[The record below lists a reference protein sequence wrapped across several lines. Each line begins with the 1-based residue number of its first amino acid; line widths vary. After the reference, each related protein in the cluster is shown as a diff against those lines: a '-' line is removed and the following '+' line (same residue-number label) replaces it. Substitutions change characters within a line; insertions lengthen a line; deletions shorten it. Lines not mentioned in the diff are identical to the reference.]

1 MKVNL
6 FQVQDSDFKVLL
18 DKFGSTIKVNNVD
31 TKAVI
36 TNTSINEWD
45 DKYISTSTQLKRGDH
60 ILVQGK
66 DWYVISQVKTK
77 RYESYKAIIR
87 CAEHYIRFNMSVK
100 DAPNSTYVS
109 YDIKEIP
116 CIVQTT
122 SDFGLDGGRQVILGE
137 GELAIF
143 AQDNATTRA
152 IFESFTESS
161 RKHDIVIDNRQY
173 AYQGFDFISKGLVRI
188 NVKVTSSS
196 QLTDKVNSIHW
207 QYDHANWDGVIDSS
221 FYN

>member
-1 MKVNL
+1 MTL
-6 FQVQDSDFKVLL
+6 TILL
-18 DKFGSTIKVNNVD
+18 
-31 TKAVI
+31 
-36 TNTSINEWD
+36 
-45 DKYISTSTQLKRGDH
+45 
-60 ILVQGK
+60 QGK

-87 CAEHYIRFNMSVK
+87 CAEHYIRFNLSVK
-100 DAPNSTYVS
+100 DAPNSTYLS
-109 YDIKEIP
+109 YDVKEIP

-137 GELAIF
+137 GELAVF

-152 IFESFTESS
+152 IFDSFTDNT

-173 AYQGFDFISKGLVRI
+173 AYEGFEFISKGLVRI

-196 QLTDKVNSIHW
+196 QQTDKVNSIHW
-207 QYDHANWDGVIDSS
+207 LYDHANWDGVIDRS
-221 FYN
+221 FYK